1 MLGGECGSSNDS
13 QLDHLAALNEQL
25 TEENR
30 ELREHLK
37 QLDVRLEHS
46 ANREL
51 DQIRAQFEELHEANE
66 LMAAELQAT
75 RCERESDR
83 VALEQ

>member
-1 MLGGECGSSNDS
+1 MGGECGSSNDS

-37 QLDVRLEHS
+37 QLEARLEHS

-51 DQIRAQFEELHEANE
+51 D
-66 LMAAELQAT
+66 
-75 RCERESDR
+75 
-83 VALEQ
+83 